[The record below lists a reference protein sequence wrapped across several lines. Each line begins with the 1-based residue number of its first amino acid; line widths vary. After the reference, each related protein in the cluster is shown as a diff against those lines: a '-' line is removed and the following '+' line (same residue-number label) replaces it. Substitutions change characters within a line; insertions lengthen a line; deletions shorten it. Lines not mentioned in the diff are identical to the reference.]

1 MNHAQNHAR
10 LSDSQLPERGSAPF
24 AGSLVRRLS
33 MQSSLSGTAKIALAA
48 QSRRLFG
55 AVEAGGTKFVC
66 AIGDENGQILAELRF
81 PTTDPASTLAVVRD
95 FFGERRGAFGA
106 LSAIG
111 VASFGPV
118 ILDRQSA
125 KYGFIGNTPKAGWS
139 HVDVVG
145 MLAREFSC
153 PVGFDTD
160 VNAAALAEHRWGAGR
175 DTANLVY
182 LTVGTGI
189 GGGVLVDGAPL
200 HGLMHPEIGHIHPRR
215 HPLDVSFQG
224 ICPFHGDCLEGLAS
238 GPAILAR
245 CGADLS
251 CLDAAHVQ
259 WAMQADYLG
268 QLCAQL
274 VLTVS
279 PQRIILGGGV
289 MAQARL
295 FPLIRQRTLH
305 WLGGYVDRSEI
316 LTDVHHYIVPP
327 TLGARAGVLGGIGL
341 AIDAAGKPRRLV

>member
-1 MNHAQNHAR
+1 VTR
-10 LSDSQLPERGSAPF
+10 EP
-24 AGSLVRRLS
+24 
-33 MQSSLSGTAKIALAA
+33 
-48 QSRRLFG
+48 RLFG

-81 PTTDPASTLAVVRD
+81 PTADPVSTLETVCD
-95 FFGERRGAFGA
+95 FFGERHDAFGA

-118 ILDRQSA
+118 VLDRQAA

-139 HVDVVG
+139 HIDMLG
-145 MLAREFSC
+145 MLGREFSC

-175 DTANLVY
+175 GTTNLVY

-189 GGGVLVDGAPL
+189 GGGVLVDGTPL

-215 HPLDVSFQG
+215 HPLDAGFPGV
-224 ICPFHGDCLEGLAS
+224 CPFHGDCLEGLAS

-251 CLDAAHVQ
+251 CLDAAHAQ
-259 WAMQADYLG
+259 WEIQADYLG

-274 VLTVS
+274 VLTLS
-279 PQRIILGGGV
+279 PQRIIMGGGV
-289 MAQARL
+289 MAQERL
-295 FPLIRQRTLH
+295 FPLMRQRTLH

-316 LTDVHHYIVPP
+316 LAEIHHYVVPP
-327 TLGARAGVLGGIGL
+327 ALGTRAGVLGGIAL
-341 AIDAAGKPRRLV
+341 AIDAAGGSGELV